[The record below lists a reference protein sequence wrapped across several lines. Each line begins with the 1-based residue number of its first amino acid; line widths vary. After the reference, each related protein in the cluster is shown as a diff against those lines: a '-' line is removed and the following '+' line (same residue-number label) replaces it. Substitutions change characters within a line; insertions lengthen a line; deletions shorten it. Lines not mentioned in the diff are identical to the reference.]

1 MFCKEKSYEVYH
13 PILLCSPILYI
24 HSHTGTV
31 TTTTSMSGILLGND
45 GFRFCN
51 DIGKRDYVTGSM
63 WKHNKAPYR
72 LILNSGAATNL
83 DWHCKHYCSRRV
95 MKHFASGADVAKE
108 MGIPTEQLKKSF
120 DEYNAYAK
128 AGTDPFGKI
137 YFTNAPYSID
147 DSFYVAQVTPI
158 VHYTMGGL
166 AISPKSECVYEETSR
181 VIPGLYAAGEL
192 CGGVHGL
199 NRLGGSALLE
209 CVVFGRVAGRNALE
223 YIKAPKP
230 VVAGAGETTT
240 INIPLANG
248 SQITITHTTGAGTA
262 VAAEGEKV
270 DIIEWDEASTTEV
283 CVIPTQVS

>member
-1 MFCKEKSYEVYH
+1 
-13 PILLCSPILYI
+13 
-24 HSHTGTV
+24 
-31 TTTTSMSGILLGND
+31 
-45 GFRFCN
+45 
-51 DIGKRDYVTGSM
+51 M
-63 WKHNKAPYR
+63 WQHNKAPYR
-72 LILNSGAATNL
+72 LVLNSKAATNL

-95 MKHFASGADVAKE
+95 MKHFESGADVAKE

-137 YFTNAPYSID
+137 YFTNAPYDIN

-166 AISPKSECVYEETSR
+166 AISPKSECVYEKTSR

-209 CVVFGRVAGRNALE
+209 CVVFGRVAGKNALD
-223 YIKAPKP
+223 YIKTPKA
-230 VVAGAGETTT
+230 VAGAGETTT
-240 INIPLANG
+240 INIPLSNG
-248 SQITITHTTGAGTA
+248 SQITITHTTGGGTA
-262 VAAEGEKV
+262 VATEGEKV

-283 CVIPTQVS
+283 CVVLKYFKAKITTILSTRTINKFH